1 MATTQGIQPLAR
13 AVHAAALGLIIAGG
27 GLAAASL
34 QAAEQGARQNRAYQV
49 PAGNLSSALSD
60 FASQAGITLPIEPGL
75 VEGLRSPGLNAAT
88 SVQGGLQQ
96 LLQGTGLQASP
107 QGNGLYLLMPQATAG
122 TGLELGATSITGQGL
137 AATTEHSGSYTTGTM
152 QTATKLP
159 LSLRETPQSVSV
171 VTRKRMDDKAMN
183 SISDVVK
190 SAPGIF
196 LSNSGGAGRP
206 SFSARG
212 FNVDSIMY
220 DGFPTSFLTYLPSGE
235 ANLAMYDRVEIVR
248 GATGLAQGAGNPGGA
263 INLVRKRPTHQ
274 FQATLTGSAGSWDD
288 YSGTLDVGGP
298 LNESGTLR
306 ARTVVSR
313 QDAKSFRDAVESD
326 HELFYGVVDADLS
339 ESTTLTLG
347 AYRQKNHTNYIW
359 GGLPMA
365 RGGGHL
371 GLPRDT
377 FLGHDWEYS
386 DDRTT
391 GYFATLEHGFANDWS
406 LRLAAMQSKTDTD
419 VLASSVWEYD
429 RHYLWTEAMEQKE
442 TGYDLA
448 LSGPF
453 QLLGQQHDVT
463 LGVSKRQ
470 LDYRSGKAWSAYID
484 AGINPFEW
492 NPRGHAKPDY
502 VTGPNGLPETTTQD
516 SVYASTRLRLSE
528 PLSLILGGR
537 VDWYAFDDS
546 KSSENN
552 YKITRNL
559 TRYAG
564 LVYDLDTH
572 HSVYASYTDI
582 FKPQTSKGLDSKV
595 LDPVMG
601 ENYEVGIK
609 GEYFGGA
616 LNASI
621 AVFQIDQKNRAQEL
635 PDAKGCG
642 TGPASACYEA
652 AGLVR
657 SKGIDLEIQGAL
669 TDNWQLAAGY
679 TYTQTKYVSDANKA
693 REGEDF
699 DRTKPRQLFKLSTI
713 YTLPGELQRWR
724 VGGDVYQQSRIRTSG
739 GAGATAWKNQQG
751 SYTVV
756 GLVAGYQASEQLDLQ
771 VNVNNLFDRTYY
783 SSVANGAYS
792 PYDIY
797 GDPRNVKLTAR
808 YSF

>member
-1 MATTQGIQPLAR
+1 MATTQGMQPLAR

-27 GLAAASL
+27 SLAAASL
-34 QAAEQGARQNRAYQV
+34 QAAEQAAQQSRAYQV

-60 FASQAGITLPIEPGL
+60 FASQAGITLPIEPSL
-75 VEGLRSPGLNAAT
+75 VEGLRSPGLNASS
-88 SVQGGLQQ
+88 SVEGGLRQ
-96 LLQGTGLQASP
+96 LLQGTGLQAVP
-107 QGNGLYLLMPQATAG
+107 QGNGLYLLTPAQAAQ
-122 TGLELGATSITGQGL
+122 GLELGATNVTGRAL
-137 AATTEHSGSYTTGTM
+137 ASTTENSGSYTTGAM

-171 VTRKRMDDKAMN
+171 VTRKRMDDKAMT
-183 SISDVVK
+183 SISDVVQ
-190 SAPGIF
+190 STPGVF
-196 LSNSGGAGRP
+196 LNNSGGVGRP

-212 FNVDSIMY
+212 FDVDNVMY
-220 DGFPTSFLTYLPSGE
+220 DGFPTSLLTYLPSGE

-248 GATGLAQGAGNPGGA
+248 GATGLAQGAGSPSGA
-263 INLVRKRPTHQ
+263 INLVRKRPTHE
-274 FQATLTGSAGSWDD
+274 FQGMLTGSAGSWDD

-298 LNESGTLR
+298 LNENGTLR

-313 QDAKSFRDAVESD
+313 QDARSFRDSVEHD
-326 HELFYGVVDADLS
+326 HDLFYGVVDADLS

-386 DDRTT
+386 ENRTT
-391 GYFATLEHGFANDWS
+391 GYFATLEQGFANDWT

-453 QLLGQQHDVT
+453 QLLGQEHDLT

-470 LDYRSGKAWSAYID
+470 LDYRSGKAWSAFID
-484 AGINPFEW
+484 AGSNPFEW
-492 NPRGHAKPDY
+492 DPGAHTKPEY
-502 VTGPNGLPETTTQD
+502 VTGSNGLPETTTQD
-516 SVYASTRLRLSE
+516 SVYASTRLRLTE
-528 PLSLILGGR
+528 PLALILGGR
-537 VDWYAFDDS
+537 LDWYELEDREN
-546 KSSENN
+546 SEGN
-552 YKITRNL
+552 YKVTRNL

-564 LVYDLDTH
+564 LVYDLDAN
-572 HSVYASYTDI
+572 HSVYVSYTDI
-582 FKPQTSKGLDSKV
+582 FKPQSERGLDRKP
-595 LDPVMG
+595 LEPVVG

-609 GEYFGGA
+609 GEYYDGA
-616 LNASI
+616 LNASL
-621 AVFQIDQKNRAQEL
+621 AVFQIDQKNRAQTL
-635 PDAKGCG
+635 TGQLGCG
-642 TGPASACYEA
+642 STPDSSCYEA

-669 TDNWQLAAGY
+669 TDNWQVAAGY
-679 TYTQTKYVSDANKA
+679 TYTQTKYVSDANAA

-699 DRTKPRQLFKLSTI
+699 DRKKPRQLFKLSTLYI
-713 YTLPGELQRWR
+713 LPGELQRWR
-724 VGGDVYQQSRIRTSG
+724 VGGDLYQQSRIRTAADDGS
-739 GAGATAWKNQQG
+739 WRNQQG

-756 GLVAGYQASEQLDLQ
+756 GLVADYKASEQLDLQ
-771 VNVNNLFDRTYY
+771 LNVNNLFDRTYY
-783 SSVANGAYS
+783 SSVANGEWS

-797 GDPRNVKLTAR
+797 GDPRNFKMTAR

>member
-1 MATTQGIQPLAR
+1 MATKLGMQPLAR

-27 GLAAASL
+27 SLCAAS
-34 QAAEQGARQNRAYQV
+34 QAAEQGAQQNRAYHV
-49 PAGNLSSALSD
+49 PAGDLSSSLSE
-60 FASQAGITLPIEPGL
+60 FASQADITLPIEPSL

-88 SVQGGLQQ
+88 SVAGGLQQ

-107 QGNGLYLLMPQATAG
+107 QGSGLYLLTPQQAG
-122 TGLELGATSITGQGL
+122 SSLELGATSINGQHL
-137 AATTEHSGSYTTGTM
+137 AATTENSGSYTTGTM

-159 LSLRETPQSVSV
+159 LTLRETPQSVSV
-171 VTRKRMDDKAMN
+171 VTRKRMDDKAMT
-183 SISDVVK
+183 SISDVAK

-196 LSNSGGAGRP
+196 LNNSGGVGRP

-212 FNVDSIMY
+212 FDIDNIMY

-248 GATGLAQGAGNPGGA
+248 GAAGLAQGAGNPGGA
-263 INLVRKRPTHQ
+263 INLVRKRPTHVY
-274 FQATLTGSAGSWDD
+274 QATLTGSAGSWYD
-288 YSGTLDVGGP
+288 YTGTLDVGGP

-306 ARTVVSR
+306 ARTVISR
-313 QDAKSFRDAVESD
+313 QDAKSFRDSVESD
-326 HELFYGVVDADLS
+326 ADLYYGVVDADLS

-386 DDRTT
+386 DNRTT
-391 GYFATLEHGFANDWS
+391 GYFATLEHAFANDWT
-406 LRLAAMQSKTDTD
+406 LRAAAMQSKTDTD
-419 VLASSVWEYD
+419 VLASSVWEYN

-453 QLLGQQHDVT
+453 QMLGQEHDLT
-463 LGVSKRQ
+463 LGVSRRE
-470 LDYRSGKAWSAYID
+470 LDYRSGDAWSNFID
-484 AGINPFEW
+484 AGSNLFEW
-492 NPRGHAKPDY
+492 DPRGHAKPDY
-502 VTGPNGLPETTTQD
+502 VTGDNGLPETTTQD
-516 SVYASTRLRLSE
+516 SVYASTRLRLTE

-537 VDWYAFDDS
+537 LDWYEFDDS
-546 KSSENN
+546 ANSESN

-564 LVYDLDTH
+564 VVYDLDDH
-572 HSVYASYTDI
+572 HSVYVSYTDI
-582 FKPQTSKGLDSKV
+582 FKPQSSKGLDHKV
-595 LDPVMG
+595 IAPVVG
-601 ENYEVGIK
+601 ENYELGIK
-609 GEYFGGA
+609 GEYFDGA
-616 LNASI
+616 LNASM
-621 AVFQIDQKNRAQEL
+621 AVFQIDQNNRAQEL
-635 PDAKGCG
+635 PESKGCG
-642 TGPASACYEA
+642 SGAASACYEA

-679 TYTQTKYVSDANKA
+679 TYTQTKYVSDANAA

-699 DRTKPRQLFKLSTI
+699 DRAKPRQLFKLATI
-713 YTLPGELQRWR
+713 YNLPDELQRWR
-724 VGGDVYQQSRIRTSG
+724 IGGDIYQQSRIRTSG
-739 GAGATAWKNQQG
+739 GSGATAWKNQQG

-756 GLVAGYQASEQLDLQ
+756 GLVAGFKASEQLDLQ
-771 VNVNNLFDRTYY
+771 LNVNNLFDRTYY

>member
-1 MATTQGIQPLAR
+1 MATTQGMQPLAR
-13 AVHAAALGLIIAGG
+13 AVHAAALGLMIAGG
-27 GLAAASL
+27 SLATASL
-34 QAAEQGARQNRAYQV
+34 QAAEQAAQQSRAYQV

-75 VEGLRSPGLNAAT
+75 VEGLRSPGLDAAT
-88 SVQGGLQQ
+88 SVEGGLQQ
-96 LLQGTGLQASP
+96 LLQGTGLQAAP
-107 QGNGLYLLMPQATAG
+107 QGNGLYLLTPQEAG
-122 TGLELGATSITGQGL
+122 ARLELGATSITGQGL
-137 AATTEHSGSYTTGTM
+137 AAATENSGSYTTGSM

-171 VTRKRMDDKAMN
+171 VTRKRMDDQAMT

-196 LSNSGGAGRP
+196 LNNAGGVGRP
-206 SFSARG
+206 TFSARG
-212 FNVDSIMY
+212 FDVDNILY
-220 DGFPTSFLTYLPSGE
+220 DGFPTSLLTYLPSGE

-248 GATGLAQGAGNPGGA
+248 GATGLAQGAGSPAGA
-263 INLVRKRPTHQ
+263 INLVRKRPTHE
-274 FQATLTGSAGSWDD
+274 FQGTLTGSAGSWDD
-288 YSGTLDVGGP
+288 YSSTLDIGGP
-298 LNESGTLR
+298 LNDNGTLR

-313 QDAKSFRDAVESD
+313 QDAKSFRDSVEHD
-326 HELFYGVVDADLS
+326 HDLFYGVVDADLS
-339 ESTTLTLG
+339 DSTTLTLG

-386 DDRTT
+386 DNRTT
-391 GYFATLEHGFANDWS
+391 GYFATLEHAFANDWK

-448 LSGPF
+448 LSGSF
-453 QLLGQQHDVT
+453 QLLGQEHDLT

-470 LDYRSGKAWSAYID
+470 LDYRSGKAWSAFID
-484 AGINPFEW
+484 AGSNPFEW
-492 NPRGHAKPDY
+492 DPGAHAKPDY
-502 VTGPNGLPETTTQD
+502 VTGSNGLPETTTQD
-516 SVYASTRLRLSE
+516 SVYASTRLRLTE
-528 PLSLILGGR
+528 PLALILGGR
-537 VDWYAFDDS
+537 LDWYELEDREN
-546 KSSENN
+546 SEGN
-552 YKITRNL
+552 YKVTRNL

-564 LVYDLDTH
+564 LVYDLDAH
-572 HSVYASYTDI
+572 HSAYVSYTDI
-582 FKPQTSKGLDSKV
+582 FKPQNSKGLDSKV
-595 LDPVMG
+595 IAPIVG
-601 ENYEVGIK
+601 ENYEVGLK

-616 LNASI
+616 LNASL

-635 PDAKGCG
+635 TEFKGCG
-642 TGPASACYEA
+642 SGPASACYEA
-652 AGLVR
+652 SGLVR
-657 SKGIDLEIQGAL
+657 SRGIDMEIQGAL

-679 TYTQTKYVSDANKA
+679 TYTQTQYVSDANAA

-699 DRTKPRQLFKLSTI
+699 DRKKPRQLFKLSTL

-724 VGGDVYQQSRIRTSG
+724 IGGDVYQQSRIRTSG
-739 GAGATAWKNQQG
+739 GTGDSAWKNQQG

-756 GLVAGYQASEQLDLQ
+756 GLVAGYKASEQLDLQ
-771 VNVNNLFDRTYY
+771 LNVNNLFDRTYY
-783 SSVANGAYS
+783 SSVANGAWS

-797 GDPRNVKLTAR
+797 GDPRNFKLTAR

>member
-1 MATTQGIQPLAR
+1 MATTQGTQPLAR
-13 AVHAAALGLIIAGG
+13 AVHAAALGLIIAGS
-27 GLAAASL
+27 GLTAAAL
-34 QAAEQGARQNRAYQV
+34 QAAEQAAQQQRTYKV
-49 PAGNLSSALSD
+49 PAGNLSNALSD

-96 LLQGTGLQASP
+96 LLQGTGLQAAP
-107 QGNGLYLLMPQATAG
+107 QGNGLYLLSPQKAG
-122 TGLELGATSITGQGL
+122 SGLELGATSIHGQGL
-137 AATTEHSGSYTTGTM
+137 GETTENSGSYTTGAM

-159 LSLRETPQSVSV
+159 LTLRETPQSVSV
-171 VTRKRMDDKAMN
+171 VTRKRMDDKAMT

-190 SAPGIF
+190 SAPGLF
-196 LSNSGGAGRP
+196 LNNSGGPGRP

-212 FNVDSIMY
+212 FDVDNVLY
-220 DGFPTSFLTYLPSGE
+220 DGFPTSLLTYVPSGE

-248 GATGLAQGAGNPGGA
+248 GAAGLTQGAGNPAGA

-274 FQATLTGSAGSWDD
+274 FQATLTGTAGSWDD
-288 YSGTLDVGGP
+288 YGGTLDVGGP
-298 LNESGTLR
+298 LNENGTLR

-313 QDAKSFRDAVESD
+313 QDSKSFRDSVESD
-326 HELFYGVVDADLS
+326 HDLFYGVVDADIS
-339 ESTTLTLG
+339 DSTTLTVG

-391 GYFATLEHGFANDWS
+391 GYFATLEQGLGDDWT
-406 LRLAAMQSKTDTD
+406 LRMAAMQATTETE
-419 VLASSVWEYD
+419 VLASSVWAYN
-429 RHYLWTEAMEQKE
+429 RHYLWAEDMQQKE

-448 LSGPF
+448 LNGPF
-453 QLLGQQHDVT
+453 QLLGQSHDLT
-463 LGVSKRQ
+463 FGVSKRK
-470 LDYRSGKAWSAYID
+470 LDYRSTTPW
-484 AGINPFEW
+484 GIFLDSGTNLFAW
-492 NPRGHAKPDY
+492 NPRGHVKPDFD
-502 VTGPNGLPETTTQD
+502 TGAYGRPETTTQD
-516 SVYASTRLRLSE
+516 SVYASTRLRLTE
-528 PLSLILGGR
+528 PLSLIVGGR
-537 VDWYAFDDS
+537 VDWYEFEDS
-546 KSSENN
+546 KNSEAS
-552 YKITRNL
+552 YKVTRNL

-564 LVYDLDTH
+564 LVYDLDVH
-572 HSVYASYTDI
+572 HSVYVSYTDI
-582 FKPQTSKGLDSKV
+582 FKPQSSKGLDRKV
-595 LDPVMG
+595 LTPVVG
-601 ENYEVGIK
+601 ENYEIGIK
-609 GEYFGGA
+609 GEYFEGA
-616 LNASI
+616 LNASM
-621 AVFQIDQKNRAQEL
+621 ALFQIDQKNRGQEL

-642 TGPASACYEA
+642 AGAASACYEA
-652 AGLVR
+652 SGLVR
-657 SKGIDLEIQGAL
+657 SRGIDLEVQGAL

-679 TYTQTKYVSDANKA
+679 TYTQTKYVSDANPA

-724 VGGDVYQQSRIRTSG
+724 VGGDVYQQSRIRTAG
-739 GAGATAWKNQQG
+739 GTGSTAWENQQG

-771 VNVNNLFDRTYY
+771 VNLNNLFDRTYY

>member
-1 MATTQGIQPLAR
+1 MATTQGMQPLAR
-13 AVHAAALGLIIAGG
+13 AVHAAALSLIIAGG
-27 GLAAASL
+27 SLAAASL
-34 QAAEQGARQNRAYQV
+34 QAAEQAAQQSRAYQV

-60 FASQAGITLPIEPGL
+60 FASQAGITLPIEPSL
-75 VEGLRSPGLNAAT
+75 VEGLRSPGLNASS
-88 SVQGGLQQ
+88 SVEGGLRQ
-96 LLQGTGLQASP
+96 LLQGTGLQAVP
-107 QGNGLYLLMPQATAG
+107 QGNGLYLLTPAQAAQ
-122 TGLELGATSITGQGL
+122 GLELGATNVTGRAL
-137 AATTEHSGSYTTGTM
+137 ASTTENSGSYTTGAM

-171 VTRKRMDDKAMN
+171 ITRKRMDDKAMT
-183 SISDVVK
+183 SISDVVQ
-190 SAPGIF
+190 STPGVF
-196 LSNSGGAGRP
+196 LNNSGGVGRP

-212 FNVDSIMY
+212 FDVDNVMY
-220 DGFPTSFLTYLPSGE
+220 DGFPTSLLTYLPSGE

-248 GATGLAQGAGNPGGA
+248 GATGLAQGAGSPSGA
-263 INLVRKRPTHQ
+263 INLVRKRPTHE
-274 FQATLTGSAGSWDD
+274 FQGTLTGSAGSWDD

-298 LNESGTLR
+298 LNENGTLR

-313 QDAKSFRDAVESD
+313 QDARSFRDSVEHD
-326 HELFYGVVDADLS
+326 HDLFYGVVDADLS

-386 DDRTT
+386 DNRTT
-391 GYFATLEHGFANDWS
+391 GYFATLEQGFANDWT

-453 QLLGQQHDVT
+453 QLLGQEHDLT

-470 LDYRSGKAWSAYID
+470 LDYRSGKAWSAFID
-484 AGINPFEW
+484 AGSNPFEW
-492 NPRGHAKPDY
+492 DPGAHTKPEY
-502 VTGPNGLPETTTQD
+502 VTGSNGLPETTTQD

-537 VDWYAFDDS
+537 VDWYEFDDREN
-546 KSSENN
+546 SEGN
-552 YKITRNL
+552 YKVTRNL

-564 LVYDLDTH
+564 LVYDLDAN
-572 HSVYASYTDI
+572 HSVYVSYTDI
-582 FKPQTSKGLDSKV
+582 FKPQSERGLDRKP
-595 LDPVMG
+595 LEPVVG

-609 GEYFGGA
+609 GEYYDGA
-616 LNASI
+616 LNASL
-621 AVFQIDQKNRAQEL
+621 AVFQIDQKNRAQTL
-635 PDAKGCG
+635 TGQLGCG
-642 TGPASACYEA
+642 STPDSSCYEA

-669 TDNWQLAAGY
+669 TDNWQVAAGY
-679 TYTQTKYVSDANKA
+679 TYTQTKYVSDANAA

-699 DRTKPRQLFKLSTI
+699 DRKKPRQLFKLSTL

-724 VGGDVYQQSRIRTSG
+724 VGGDLYQQSRIRTAADDGS
-739 GAGATAWKNQQG
+739 WRNQQG

-756 GLVAGYQASEQLDLQ
+756 GLVAGYKASEQLDLQ
-771 VNVNNLFDRTYY
+771 LNVNNLVDRTYY
-783 SSVANGAYS
+783 SSVANGEWY

-797 GDPRNVKLTAR
+797 GDPRNFKMTAR

>member
-1 MATTQGIQPLAR
+1 MATTQGMQPLAR

-27 GLAAASL
+27 SLTAAA
-34 QAAEQGARQNRAYQV
+34 AHAVEQSAQQNPTYHV
-49 PAGNLSSALSD
+49 PAGNLSSALSE
-60 FASQAGITLPIEPGL
+60 FASQANITLPIEPGL

-88 SVQGGLQQ
+88 SVEGGLQQ
-96 LLQGTGLQASP
+96 LLKGTGLQASP
-107 QGNGLYLLMPQATAG
+107 QGNGLYLLAPQVAG
-122 TGLELGATSITGQGL
+122 TSLELGATSITGQGL
-137 AATTEHSGSYTTGTM
+137 AATTENTGSYTTGTM

-171 VTRKRMDDKAMN
+171 VTRKRMDDKAMT

-196 LSNSGGAGRP
+196 LNNSGGAGRP
-206 SFSARG
+206 TFSARG
-212 FNVDSIMY
+212 FDVDTIMY

-248 GATGLAQGAGNPGGA
+248 GAAGLTQGAGNPAGA
-263 INLVRKRPTHQ
+263 INLVRKRPTHK

-298 LNESGTLR
+298 LNENGTLR

-313 QDAKSFRDAVESD
+313 QDAKSFRDSVESD
-326 HELFYGVVDADLS
+326 ADLFYGVVDADLS

-386 DDRTT
+386 DNRTT
-391 GYFATLEHGFANDWS
+391 GYFATLEHGFANDWT
-406 LRLAAMQSKTDTD
+406 LRVAAMQSKTGTD

-442 TGYDLA
+442 TGYDVA

-453 QLLGQQHDVT
+453 QMLGQEHDLTV
-463 LGVSKRQ
+463 GVSKRQ
-470 LDYRSGKAWSAYID
+470 LDYRSGDAWSAFID
-484 AGINPFEW
+484 TGSNPFEW
-492 NPRGHAKPDY
+492 DPRGHAKPDY
-502 VTGPNGLPETTTQD
+502 VTGDNGLPETTTQD
-516 SVYASTRLRLSE
+516 SVYASTRLRLTE

-537 VDWYAFDDS
+537 LDWYEFEDRANTDGS
-546 KSSENN
+546 
-552 YKITRNL
+552 YKVTRNL

-564 LVYDLDTH
+564 LVYDLDAN
-572 HSVYASYTDI
+572 HSVYVSYTDI
-582 FKPQTSKGLDSKV
+582 FKPQSSKGLDRKV
-595 LDPVMG
+595 IAPVVG

-609 GEYFGGA
+609 GEYFDGA
-616 LNASI
+616 LNASM
-621 AVFQIDQKNRAQEL
+621 AVFQIDQKNRAQDL
-635 PDAKGCG
+635 PDSKGCG
-642 TGPASACYEA
+642 SGATSACYEA

-657 SKGIDLEIQGAL
+657 SRGIDLEIQGAV
-669 TDNWQLAAGY
+669 TDNLQLAAGY
-679 TYTQTKYVSDANKA
+679 TYTQTQYVSDATA
-693 REGEDF
+693 SREGEDF
-699 DRTKPRQLFKLSTI
+699 DRKKPRQLFKLSTI
-713 YTLPGELQRWR
+713 YTLPDELQRWR
-724 VGGDVYQQSRIRTSG
+724 IGGDVYQQSSIRTSG
-739 GAGATAWKNQQG
+739 GTGATAWKNQQG

-756 GLVAGYQASEQLDLQ
+756 GLVAGYKASEHLDLQ
-771 VNVNNLFDRTYY
+771 LNVNNLFDRTYY

-797 GDPRNVKLTAR
+797 GDPRNLKLTAR

>member
-1 MATTQGIQPLAR
+1 MATTQSMQPLAR

-27 GLAAASL
+27 SLGAASP
-34 QAAEQGARQNRAYQV
+34 QAAEQGEQQRRAYQV
-49 PAGNLSSALSD
+49 PAGNLSSALAD
-60 FASQAGITLPIEPGL
+60 FASQANITLPIEPGL

-88 SVQGGLQQ
+88 SVEGGLQQ
-96 LLQGTGLQASP
+96 LLQGTGLQAVA
-107 QGNGLYLLMPQATAG
+107 QGNSLYLLTPQAAG
-122 TGLELGATSITGQGL
+122 TGLELSATSITGQGL
-137 AATTEHSGSYTTGTM
+137 TATTENSGSYTTGAM

-171 VTRKRMDDKAMN
+171 VTRKRMDDKAMT
-183 SISDVVK
+183 SISDVAK

-196 LSNSGGAGRP
+196 LNNSGGVGRP

-212 FNVDSIMY
+212 FDIDNIMY

-248 GATGLAQGAGNPGGA
+248 GATGLAQGAGNPAGA
-263 INLVRKRPTHQ
+263 INLVRKRPTRQ

-288 YSGTLDVGGP
+288 YTGTLDVGGP
-298 LNESGTLR
+298 LNDSGTLR

-313 QDAKSFRDAVESD
+313 QDAKSFRDSVESD
-326 HELFYGVVDADLS
+326 ADLFYGVVDADLS
-339 ESTTLTLG
+339 DSTTLTLG
-347 AYRQKNHTNYIW
+347 AYRQKNHTNFIW

-377 FLGHDWEYS
+377 FLGNDWEYS
-386 DDRTT
+386 DNRTT
-391 GYFATLEHGFANDWS
+391 GYFATLEHGFANDWT
-406 LRLAAMQSKTDTD
+406 LRLAAMQSKTDSD
-419 VLASSVWEYD
+419 VLASSVWDYD
-429 RHYLWTEAMEQKE
+429 SHYLWTEAMEQKE

-453 QLLGQQHDVT
+453 QLLGQQHELTV
-463 LGVSKRQ
+463 GVSKRQ
-470 LDYRSGKAWSAYID
+470 LDYRSGDAWSAYTD
-484 AGINPFEW
+484 TGSDLFAW
-492 NPRGHAKPDY
+492 DPRAQTKPSY
-502 VTGPNGLPETTTQD
+502 TTGTMGRPETTTQD
-516 SVYASTRLRLSE
+516 SVYTSTRLHLTE

-537 VDWYAFDDS
+537 LDWYEFDDS
-546 KSSENN
+546 ADSDAN
-552 YKITRNL
+552 YKVTRNL

-564 LVYDLDTH
+564 LVYDLDAH
-572 HSVYASYTDI
+572 HSVYVSYTDI
-582 FKPQTSKGLDSKV
+582 FKPQSSKGLDRKV
-595 LDPVMG
+595 LAPVVG

-609 GEYFGGA
+609 GEYFEGA
-616 LNASI
+616 LNASL

-635 PDAKGCG
+635 TEFKGCG
-642 TGPASACYEA
+642 SGAASACYEA

-657 SKGIDLEIQGAL
+657 SKGVDLEIQGAL
-669 TDNWQLAAGY
+669 TDSWQLAAGY
-679 TYTQTKYVSDANKA
+679 TYTQTQYVSDATAA

-724 VGGDVYQQSRIRTSG
+724 VGGDVYQQSQIRTSG
-739 GAGATAWKNQQG
+739 GTGSTAWKNRQG
-751 SYTVV
+751 SYTVL
-756 GLVAGYQASEQLDLQ
+756 GLVAGYKASEQLDLQ

-797 GDPRNVKLTAR
+797 GDPRNLKLTAR

>member
-1 MATTQGIQPLAR
+1 MATTQGTQPLAR
-13 AVHAAALGLIIAGG
+13 AVHAAALGLIIAGS
-27 GLAAASL
+27 SL
-34 QAAEQGARQNRAYQV
+34 PAKSPQAAEQNTQQERAYHV
-49 PAGNLSSALSD
+49 PAGSLSSSLSE
-60 FASQAGITLPIEPGL
+60 FASQANITLPMEPGM
-75 VEGLRSPGLNAAT
+75 VEGLRSPGLKAAT
-88 SVQGGLQQ
+88 SVEGGLQQ
-96 LLQGTGLQASP
+96 LLKGTGLQAAA
-107 QGNGLYLLMPQATAG
+107 QGNGLYLLTPQDAG
-122 TGLELGATSITGQGL
+122 SSLELASTRITGQAL
-137 AATTEHSGSYTTGTM
+137 TATTENSGSYTTGSM

-159 LSLRETPQSVSV
+159 LTLRETPQSVSV
-171 VTRKRMDDKAMN
+171 VTRKRMDDKAMTTL
-183 SISDVVK
+183 SDVAK

-196 LSNSGGAGRP
+196 LSHSGGAGRP
-206 SFSARG
+206 TFSSRG
-212 FNVDSIMY
+212 FDVDTIMY

-248 GATGLAQGAGNPGGA
+248 GAAGLAQGAGNPAGA
-263 INLVRKRPTHQ
+263 INLVRKRPTHK

-288 YSGTLDVGGP
+288 YSSTLDVGGP
-298 LNESGTLR
+298 LNENGSLR
-306 ARTVVSR
+306 ARTVISR
-313 QDAKSFRDAVESD
+313 QDAKSFRESVESD
-326 HELFYGVVDADLS
+326 ADLFYGVVDADLS

-347 AYRQKNHTNYIW
+347 GYRQKNHTNYIW

-386 DDRTT
+386 DNRTT
-391 GYFATLEHGFANDWS
+391 GYFATLEQGLVNDWT

-429 RHYLWTEAMEQKE
+429 RHYLWNEAMEQKE

-453 QLLGQQHDVT
+453 QFLGQEHDVT
-463 LGVSKRQ
+463 VGASKRE
-470 LDYRSGKAWSAYID
+470 LDYRSGKAWSAFID
-484 AGINPFEW
+484 AGSNLFEW
-492 NPRGHAKPDY
+492 NPRGHAKPNY
-502 VTGPNGLPETTTQD
+502 VRGANGLPETTTQD
-516 SVYASTRLRLSE
+516 SFYASTRLRLSD

-537 VDWYAFDDS
+537 LDWYEFES
-546 KSSENN
+546 RENSDTN
-552 YKITRNL
+552 YKVTRNL

-564 LVYDLDTH
+564 LVYDLNDN
-572 HSVYASYTDI
+572 HSVYVSYTDI
-582 FKPQTSKGLDSKV
+582 FKPQSEKGIDGKV
-595 LDPVMG
+595 VVPVVG

-616 LNASI
+616 LNASM
-621 AVFQIDQKNRAQEL
+621 AVFQIDQKNRAQDL
-635 PDAKGCG
+635 PDIKGCG
-642 TGPASACYEA
+642 PSPDSACYEA

-669 TDNWQLAAGY
+669 TDNLQLAAGY
-679 TYTQTKYVSDANKA
+679 TYTQTKYVSDANAA

-699 DRTKPRQLFKLSTI
+699 DRKKPRQLFKLSTL
-713 YTLPGELQRWR
+713 YTLPAGMQRWR
-724 VGGDVYQQSRIRTSG
+724 VGGDVYQQSKIRTSG
-739 GAGATAWKNQQG
+739 GTGTTAWKNQQG

-756 GLVAGYQASEQLDLQ
+756 GLVAGYKASEQLDLQ
-771 VNVNNLFDRTYY
+771 LNLNNLFDRTYY

>member
-1 MATTQGIQPLAR
+1 MATTQGMQPLAR

-27 GLAAASL
+27 SLTAASL
-34 QAAEQGARQNRAYQV
+34 QAAEQAAQQSRAYQV

-88 SVQGGLQQ
+88 SVEGGLRQ
-96 LLQGTGLQASP
+96 LLQGTGLQAAP
-107 QGNGLYLLMPQATAG
+107 QGNGLYLLTPQEAG
-122 TGLELGATSITGQGL
+122 ASLELGATSITGQGL
-137 AATTEHSGSYTTGTM
+137 ASTTENSGSYTTGSM

-171 VTRKRMDDKAMN
+171 VTRKRMDDKAMT
-183 SISDVVK
+183 SISDVIQ
-190 SAPGIF
+190 STPGIF
-196 LSNSGGAGRP
+196 LNGSGGVGRP

-212 FNVDSIMY
+212 FDVDNIMY

-248 GATGLAQGAGNPGGA
+248 GATGLAQGSGSPAGA
-263 INLVRKRPTHQ
+263 INLVRKRPTHE
-274 FQATLTGSAGSWDD
+274 FQGTLTGSAGSWDD
-288 YSGTLDVGGP
+288 YTGTLDVGGP
-298 LNESGTLR
+298 LNENGTLR
-306 ARTVVSR
+306 ARTVISR
-313 QDAKSFRDAVESD
+313 QDAKSFRDSVEHD
-326 HELFYGVVDADLS
+326 HDLFYGVVDADLS
-339 ESTTLTLG
+339 DSTTLTLG

-386 DDRTT
+386 DNRTT
-391 GYFATLEHGFANDWS
+391 GYFATLEHAFANDWK

-453 QLLGQQHDVT
+453 QLLGQEHDLT

-470 LDYRSGKAWSAYID
+470 LDYRSGKAWSDFID
-484 AGINPFEW
+484 AGSNPFEW
-492 NPRGHAKPDY
+492 HPGAHAKPDY
-502 VTGPNGLPETTTQD
+502 VTGSYGLPETTTQD

-528 PLSLILGGR
+528 PLALILGGR
-537 VDWYAFDDS
+537 LDWYELEDREN
-546 KSSENN
+546 SEGN
-552 YKITRNL
+552 YKVTRNL

-564 LVYDLDTH
+564 LVYDLDAN
-572 HSVYASYTDI
+572 HSAYVSYTDI
-582 FKPQTSKGLDSKV
+582 FKPQNSKGLDSKV
-595 LDPVMG
+595 IAPIVG
-601 ENYEVGIK
+601 ENYEVGLK

-616 LNASI
+616 LNASL

-635 PDAKGCG
+635 TDFKGCG
-642 TGPASACYEA
+642 SGPASACYEA
-652 AGLVR
+652 SGLVR
-657 SKGIDLEIQGAL
+657 SRGIDMEIQGAL

-679 TYTQTKYVSDANKA
+679 TYTQTQYVSDANAA

-699 DRTKPRQLFKLSTI
+699 DRKKPRQLFKLSTL

-724 VGGDVYQQSRIRTSG
+724 IGGDVYQQSRIRTSG
-739 GAGATAWKNQQG
+739 GTGASAWKNQQG

-756 GLVAGYQASEQLDLQ
+756 GLVAGYKASEQLDLQ

-783 SSVANGAYS
+783 SSVANGGWS

-797 GDPRNVKLTAR
+797 GDPRNFKLTAR